1 MPTYP
6 LPVLLTPR
14 PLIHFTT
21 EEITGCTN
29 KAAKGA
35 NKAGR
40 NLCSCFFISCFTV
53 SVILSINTFESS
65 NYFIVLIIS
74 FISSFEID
82 KVNSFSVLTAPFPLI
97 FLWGLS
103 ITFEVKLFTNLG
115 KLSLAKGIAAFFSA
129 FFLN

>member
-1 MPTYP
+1 MPIYP
-6 LPVLLTPR
+6 FPVLLTPR

-21 EEITGCTN
+21 EEITDCTN

-35 NKAGR
+35 NKAGK

-65 NYFIVLIIS
+65 NYFMVLIIS

-97 FLWGLS
+97 FLWDLF
-103 ITFEVKLFTNLG
+103 ITSEVKLFTNLG
-115 KLSLAKGIAAFFSA
+115 ELSLAKGIAAFFST